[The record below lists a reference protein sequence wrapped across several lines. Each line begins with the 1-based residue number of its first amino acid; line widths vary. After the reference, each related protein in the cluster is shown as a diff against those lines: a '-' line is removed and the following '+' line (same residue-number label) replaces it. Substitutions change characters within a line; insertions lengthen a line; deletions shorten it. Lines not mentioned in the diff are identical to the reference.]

1 MLCFYH
7 ILDEAG
13 INAEVILKANK
24 PEQKLIRKEF
34 LRGLAYTLL
43 TQWVTRRAQSTRG
56 FKTRIVRA
64 MSIVLGK
71 EVKGIG
77 TIFQK
82 IPALTYVVENNSAAF
97 IVHNSF

>member
-71 EVKGIG
+71 EVKGIFLAED
-77 TIFQK
+77 I
-82 IPALTYVVENNSAAF
+82 SAKLSWTSLKYHQHYPSA
-97 IVHNSF
+97 SP